1 MATRGLNRIHLI
13 GYLGAD
19 PDGRYTPAGTAL
31 TTFSLAVGRVTGSGE
46 GRRDETEWF
55 RVVAWER
62 LAETCNEYLLKGDRV
77 FIEGRLQTRKY
88 VDREGTERS
97 IVEVVASD
105 LVMLGTRPAAGT
117 EAAAAPEEPAGP
129 PPEDEDPPF

>member
-19 PDGRYTPAGTAL
+19 PDGRYTPTGTAI

-55 RVVAWER
+55 RIVAWER
-62 LAETCNEYLLKGDRV
+62 LAETCNEYLHKGDRV
-77 FIEGRLQTRKY
+77 FIEGRLQRRTY
-88 VDREGTERS
+88 TDREGTERS

-105 LVMLGTRPAAGT
+105 LFMLGTRPAAGA

-129 PPEDEDPPF
+129 PSEDEDPPF

>member
-55 RVVAWER
+55 RIVAWER
-62 LAETCNEYLLKGDRV
+62 LAETCNEYLHKGDRV

-88 VDREGTERS
+88 TDREGTERS
-97 IVEVVASD
+97 IVEVVISD

-117 EAAAAPEEPAGP
+117 EAASAPEEPAGP
-129 PPEDEDPPF
+129 VPEDEDPPF

>member
-55 RVVAWER
+55 RIVAWER
-62 LAETCNEYLLKGDRV
+62 LAETCNEYLHKGDRV
-77 FIEGRLQTRKY
+77 FIEGRLQSRTY
-88 VDREGTERS
+88 TDREGTERS

-105 LVMLGTRPAAGT
+105 LVMLGTRPAAGAKAT
-117 EAAAAPEEPAGP
+117 VAPEEPAGP
-129 PPEDEDPPF
+129 PPEDEDLPF

>member
-19 PDGRYTPAGTAL
+19 PDGRYTPAGTAI

-55 RVVAWER
+55 RIVAWER
-62 LAETCNEYLLKGDRV
+62 LAETCNEYLHKGDRV
-77 FIEGRLQTRKY
+77 FVEGRLQTRKY
-88 VDREGTERS
+88 TDREGTERS
-97 IVEVVASD
+97 IVEVVVSD
-105 LVMLGTRPAAGT
+105 LVMLRTRPAAGT

-129 PPEDEDPPF
+129 VPDDEEPPF

>member
-19 PDGRYTPAGTAL
+19 PDGHYTPAGTAI

-55 RVVAWER
+55 RIVAWER
-62 LAETCNEYLLKGDRV
+62 LAETCNEYLHKGDRV
-77 FIEGRLQTRKY
+77 FIEGRLQRRTY
-88 VDREGTERS
+88 TDRAGTERS

-105 LVMLGTRPAAGT
+105 LVMLGTRPAAGA
-117 EAAAAPEEPAGP
+117 EAAAAPEEPSGSVP
-129 PPEDEDPPF
+129 DDEDPPF